1 MPNSSSFLVTADVA
15 SLYPNEDTKKALV
28 ALDLLLREARASEA
42 PLFTQ
47 LARLVFDN
55 NYLSSEFSSDIFL
68 QEFGTAMGIH
78 LLITEANTS
87 MYFHEK
93 DIVEQYSQFLVLYKR
108 FIDDIFAIWCGPRDT
123 LLEFLDAH
131 NNKNDRIKLT
141 HCISDSSISF
151 LDLCLF

>member
-1 MPNSSSFLVTADVA
+1 
-15 SLYPNEDTKKALV
+15 
-28 ALDLLLREARASEA
+28 
-42 PLFTQ
+42 
-47 LARLVFDN
+47 
-55 NYLSSEFSSDIFL
+55 
-68 QEFGTAMGIH
+68 MGIH
-78 LLITEANTS
+78 LFITEANTS

-108 FIDDIFAIWCGPRDT
+108 FIDDIVAIWCGPRDT